1 MADPITAATLAVN
14 AATPFVSRALGSAFG
29 VKSAEEEE
37 RQRILDAMAPYM
49 RVAEG
54 GTTQGQAGLAYA
66 RGRAISDLESQAA
79 RGTAQQQAGM
89 RREAMR
95 QGADVQARYASQL
108 AELRAVE
115 QERARRGVAAGQ
127 MALAD
132 VAGREAQRKRDELAG
147 FAEGVLGL
155 AGRTLIPGEGGK
167 KKTGGRVR
175 MGGSQTN
182 APGQSLAASDA
193 GAAAGVVN
201 MPETVIASERQA
213 PGVVTMPETVIGG
226 PSVRD
231 VGETRGP
238 VQSLAQVQAPIQAA
252 GQSLAAQYA
261 ATPSFVPTPNLAGP
275 RPFVETRP
283 EGTLTGMTTLG
294 AAQGPHMTPSPIAMT
309 RTMPAMA
316 GLSDEGS
323 AMREIFN
330 RRGSVPKAPMPVM
343 PTRRKAVTAPKARK
357 ARRIDFEID

>member
-1 MADPITAATLAVN
+1 MADPATVSAAASMVN

-29 VKSAEEEE
+29 IKSAEDEE
-37 RQRILDAMAPYM
+37 RERIMQAMAPYM

-115 QERARRGVAAGQ
+115 QERARRGVAQGQ
-127 MALAD
+127 LALAD
-132 VAGREAQRKRDELAG
+132 VAREEAKRKRDELAG
-147 FAEGVLGL
+147 FVEGV
-155 AGRTLIPGEGGK
+155 AGQFARMAVPGEGGK

-182 APGQSLAASDA
+182 APGQSLAAPDA

-238 VQSLAQVQAPIQAA
+238 VQSLAQMQAPIA
-252 GQSLAAQYA
+252 GLGATAQSLAPRRASLRIGETEVLGGA
-261 ATPSFVPTPNLAGP
+261 PLPTS
-275 RPFVETRP
+275 RIDTSPF
-283 EGTLTGMTTLG
+283 GSLG
-294 AAQGPHMTPSPIAMT
+294 AAQGPDMTPSPIAMT
-309 RTMPAMA
+309 QDGAPME
-316 GLSDEGS
+316 GLSSIGS
-323 AMREIFN
+323 AVRSAFN
-330 RRGSVPKAPMPVM
+330 RPGAVPSAPMPVM

-357 ARRIDFEID
+357 TRRVDFEF

>member
-14 AATPFVSRALGSAFG
+14 AATPFVSRALGGLFG
-29 VKSAEEEE
+29 IKSAEEEE
-37 RQRILDAMAPYM
+37 RERILAAMAPYM

-79 RGTAQQQAGM
+79 RGTAQQQAGL

-108 AELRAVE
+108 AELRAAE
-115 QERARRGVAAGQ
+115 QERARRGVAQGQ

-132 VAGREAQRKRDELAG
+132 VAAAEAQRKRDELAG

-155 AGRTLIPGEGGK
+155 AGRTLLPGEKPKGGGDGGA
-167 KKTGGRVR
+167 TGGERVSEAFANR
-175 MGGSQTN
+175 YNARRQREREDKQLAIVMGRE
-182 APGQSLAASDA
+182 A
-193 GAAAGVVN
+193 GAAPAAAKAPVGV
-201 MPETVIASERQA
+201 
-213 PGVVTMPETVIGG
+213 
-226 PSVRD
+226 VRD
-231 VGETRGP
+231 VGEVGTP
-238 VQSLAQVQAPIQAA
+238 VESLAQAQAPIQAA

-294 AAQGPHMTPSPIAMT
+294 AAQGPSMEPAPIAMT

-323 AMREIFN
+323 AIRELFN
-330 RRGSVPKAPMPVM
+330 RPRSIPKAPMPVM